1 MPTVVDRGL
10 EGVVVGS
17 TELSNVEGAIGR
29 LTYRGYDIDDL
40 APNATFEEIAHL
52 LLYGYLPNRHHLE
65 ELRREL
71 AARRALPEPLVTAMQ
86 NFPKT
91 AWPMEVLRTVVS
103 GLGLFS
109 PVNANGEHLSDVHT
123 AIELIAKM
131 PTIVA
136 ALGSH
141 PPRTR
146 SDRTPRPDLSQAG
159 NFLYMRTGK
168 VPHAIEEDALDTY
181 FVLLADHS
189 FNASTFAARVA
200 ASTRADMY
208 ASVTAALATL
218 QGDLHGGAATAAFR
232 TLSEVKTPENAEP
245 YVRGILERGQR
256 IMGMGHREYK
266 VRDPRAKH
274 LEAMAK
280 ELSEHVGASERWY
293 ETAHA
298 IEEASRKVLQEKKPG
313 NTIYANVDFY
323 TAPVLADLGIPG
335 DEFTCLFACG
345 RIAGWTATHPRA
357 ARRQSADPAA
367 SDLRRSGGG
376 TVRADR
382 KAHERHDRLRLAR
395 GCSSCLRSTYAAASA
410 FACSQGDPTTETVY
424 DGDPASA
431 RTPSSHKVRSGCT

>member
-40 APNATFEEIAHL
+40 APNATFEEIVHL
-52 LLYGYLPNRHHLE
+52 LLYGELPNRHQLDA
-65 ELRREL
+65 LKREL
-71 AARRALPEPLVTAMQ
+71 ASCRSLPEPLVTAMQ
-86 NFPKT
+86 NVPKT

-109 PVNANGEHLSDVHT
+109 PVNAHGEHLSDVHT

-136 ALGSH
+136 GW
-141 PPRTR
+141 
-146 SDRTPRPDLSQAG
+146 DRIRRGLDPIDARADLSQAG
-159 NFLYMRTGK
+159 NFLYMRSGK
-168 VPHAIEEDALDTY
+168 MPHAIEEDALDTY
-181 FVLLADHS
+181 LVLLADHS

-200 ASTRADMY
+200 ASTRADIY

-232 TLSEVKTPENAEP
+232 TLAEVRSPENAEP
-245 YVRGILERGQR
+245 YVRDILDRGQR

-274 LEAMAK
+274 LEAIAT
-280 ELSEHVGASERWY
+280 ELAGHVGGNERWY

-298 IEEASRKVLQEKKPG
+298 VEEASRKVLQEKKPG

-323 TAPVLADLGIPG
+323 TAPVLADLGISG

-345 RIAGWTATHPRA
+345 RIVGWAGHILEQLADNRLIRPQATY
-357 ARRQSADPAA
+357 D
-367 SDLRRSGGG
+367 G
-376 TVRADR
+376 
-382 KAHERHDRLRLAR
+382 
-395 GCSSCLRSTYAAASA
+395 
-410 FACSQGDPTTETVY
+410 PTTVPFVPI
-424 DGDPASA
+424 DK
-431 RTPSSHKVRSGCT
+431 RSSNGTTG

>member
-1 MPTVVDRGL
+1 LPTVVDRGL
-10 EGVVVGS
+10 EGVVVG
-17 TELSNVEGAIGR
+17 TTQLSNVEGAIGR

-40 APNATFEEIAHL
+40 APNATFEEVVHL
-52 LLYGYLPNRHHLE
+52 LLYGHLPNRHELE
-65 ELRREL
+65 VLKREI
-71 AARRALPEPLVTAMQ
+71 AAGRALPEPLVNAMQ
-86 NFPKT
+86 NVPKT
-91 AWPMEVLRTVVS
+91 AWPMEVLRTIVS

-109 PVNANGEHLSDVHT
+109 PVNAQGEHVSDVHT
-123 AIELIAKM
+123 AIELIAKV

-136 ALGSH
+136 AWDRIRRELEPIG
-141 PPRTR
+141 PR
-146 SDRTPRPDLSQAG
+146 SDLSQAG

-189 FNASTFAARVA
+189 YNASTFAARVA

-208 ASVTAALATL
+208 ASATAALATL

-232 TLSEVKTPENAEP
+232 TLAEVKSPENAER
-245 YVRGILERGQR
+245 YVREILDRGKR

-280 ELSEHVGASERWY
+280 ELAEHVGGGDRRYA
-293 ETAHA
+293 TAHA
-298 IEEASRKVLQEKKPG
+298 VEDASRKVLQEKKPG

-345 RIAGWTATHPRA
+345 RIAGWAAHILEQLADNRLIRPQATYEGPPSGPYVPIDQR
-357 ARRQSADPAA
+357 SAN
-367 SDLRRSGGG
+367 G
-376 TVRADR
+376 VRA
-382 KAHERHDRLRLAR
+382 
-395 GCSSCLRSTYAAASA
+395 
-410 FACSQGDPTTETVY
+410 
-424 DGDPASA
+424 
-431 RTPSSHKVRSGCT
+431 

>member
-17 TELSNVEGAIGR
+17 TQLSNVEGTIGR

-40 APNATFEEIAHL
+40 APNATFEEVVHL
-52 LLYGYLPNRHHLE
+52 LLYGHLPNRHQLE
-65 ELRREL
+65 VLKREL
-71 AARRALPEPLVTAMQ
+71 GSCRALPEPLVNAMQ
-86 NFPKT
+86 NVPKT
-91 AWPMEVLRTVVS
+91 AWPMDVLRTIVS

-109 PVNANGEHLSDVHT
+109 PVNAHGEHLSDVHT

-136 ALGSH
+136 GWDRIRRGLDPIG
-141 PPRTR
+141 PR
-146 SDRTPRPDLSQAG
+146 SDLSQAG

-200 ASTRADMY
+200 ASTRADIY

-218 QGDLHGGAATAAFR
+218 QGDLHGGAASAAYHS
-232 TLSEVKTPENAEP
+232 LDEVKTPENAEP
-245 YVRGILERGQR
+245 YVRDVLERGQR

-266 VRDPRAKH
+266 VRDPRARH
-274 LEAMAK
+274 LEAMAQQ
-280 ELSEHVGASERWY
+280 LSKQVGSRWY
-293 ETAHA
+293 ETANA
-298 IEEASRKVLQEKKPG
+298 VEEASRKVLQEKKPG

-335 DEFTCLFACG
+335 DEFTCMFACG
-345 RIAGWTATHPRA
+345 RIAGWTGHILEQLADNRLIRPQATYEGPAAGPYQPIENRA
-357 ARRQSADPAA
+357 AN
-367 SDLRRSGGG
+367 GVTGN
-376 TVRADR
+376 
-382 KAHERHDRLRLAR
+382 
-395 GCSSCLRSTYAAASA
+395 
-410 FACSQGDPTTETVY
+410 
-424 DGDPASA
+424 
-431 RTPSSHKVRSGCT
+431 